1 VIPVPDALTDDTDDG
16 APEDGVLELG
26 TRAALALVAVFT
38 GTLGLVTTPV
48 VAVTVAL
55 SMLGGAA
62 VVYAVLEE
70 LRRGVQRVDLG
81 RLPFPSD
88 ERAQTSPRST
98 AKEAAGIVSAVGLV
112 GLVEQYGVGGVL
124 YQFFLSII
132 GAIQSA
138 GSFFLEP
145 LGAFTGGLADVV
157 AAVFPARIIN
167 AAADFT
173 AFSITQGDWNFFG
186 PFTFAVGVVAV
197 LMGLYVFVVLA
208 RRINFSPIQ
217 TLYNRRR

>member
-1 VIPVPDALTDDTDDG
+1 VIPVPDALTEDASDEG
-16 APEDGVLELG
+16 PGDGVLELE
-26 TRAALALVAVFT
+26 TRSALAVVAVVTGAFALALPPAAAV
-38 GTLGLVTTPV
+38 
-48 VAVTVAL
+48 
-55 SMLGGAA
+55 GAA
-62 VVYAVLEE
+62 VASMGGGVVVYALLEE
-70 LRRGVQRVDLG
+70 LRRGVESVDLDG
-81 RLPFPSD
+81 LPFPSD

-112 GLVEQYGVGGVL
+112 GLVQQYGVGGVL
-124 YQFFLSII
+124 YQIFLTII
-132 GAIQSA
+132 GAIQDA

-167 AAADFT
+167 EAADFT

-186 PFTFAVGVVAV
+186 PFTFAVAIAAVLIGLGLFFVVAQ
-197 LMGLYVFVVLA
+197 
-208 RRINFSPIQ
+208 RINFSPIQ